1 MLVYYHKEIKK
12 GINNM
17 NDIKA
22 TVSETVTEQNTAISV
37 GSGSLAVYATPAM
50 LALIE
55 KAACEAIALLLS
67 EGETTVGTL
76 LNVNHLAATPVGMAV
91 SATAE
96 LVERDGRKFVFAV
109 TASDE
114 CGIIGE
120 GTHERFL
127 VYSERFT
134 EKTYAKLNK

>member
-1 MLVYYHKEIKK
+1 ME
-12 GINNM
+12 N
-17 NDIKA
+17 IKA
-22 TVSETVTEQNTAISV
+22 TVNEVVTEQNTALSV
-37 GSGSLAVYATPAM
+37 GSGSLKVYATPAM

-55 KAACEAIALLLS
+55 KAACEAVSTLLN

-76 LNVNHLAATPVGMAV
+76 LNVKHLAATPIGMKV

-96 LVERDGRKFVFAV
+96 LAERDGRKFVFNV
-109 TASDE
+109 TAYDE

-127 VYSERFT
+127 VFSEKFT
-134 EKTYAKLNK
+134 EKTYNKLKETV

>member
-1 MLVYYHKEIKK
+1 
-12 GINNM
+12 M

-55 KAACEAIALLLS
+55 KAACEAIAPLLS

-76 LNVNHLAATPVGMAV
+76 LNVKHLAATPVGMAV

-96 LVERDGRKFVFAV
+96 
-109 TASDE
+109 
-114 CGIIGE
+114 
-120 GTHERFL
+120 GTHERFA

>member
-1 MLVYYHKEIKK
+1 MEI
-12 GINNM
+12 
-17 NDIKA
+17 IKA
-22 TVSETVTEQNTAISV
+22 TVTEAVSEQNTALSV
-37 GSGSLAVYATPAM
+37 GSGSLRVYATPAM

-55 KAACEAIALLLS
+55 KAACNALEGLLA

-76 LNVNHLAATPVGMAV
+76 LNVKHLAATPVGMQV

-96 LVERDGRKFVFAV
+96 LMERDGRKFVFSV

-114 CGIIGE
+114 CGVIGE

-127 VYSERFT
+127 VFSDKFT
-134 EKTYAKLNK
+134 DKTYSKLNKETI